1 MDVLLEIFLGGV
13 VSGLSYLASRNL
25 ASSCKFFDAFGV
37 SFALSFSEVDVFF
50 WVRFVLEFILKTV
63 LWTLSTPHRVDV
75 LKHVLK
81 IVKECGVSIG

>member
-37 SFALSFSEVDVFF
+37 SFTLSFSEVDVFF
-50 WVRFVLEFILKTV
+50 
-63 LWTLSTPHRVDV
+63 
-75 LKHVLK
+75 
-81 IVKECGVSIG
+81 

>member
-50 WVRFVLEFILKTV
+50 
-63 LWTLSTPHRVDV
+63 
-75 LKHVLK
+75 
-81 IVKECGVSIG
+81 

>member
-50 WVRFVLEFILKTV
+50 LSAVRLGIHFENSSL
-63 LWTLSTPHRVDV
+63 DV
-75 LKHVLK
+75 
-81 IVKECGVSIG
+81 INSSQNRCP